1 MYREYVSGVSPAY
14 CLVMIV
20 VLYTTGADV
29 NGRLVPAPSGRSRR
43 AGFQHLLITPRFWGV
58 VLAQNVRDFS
68 RC

>member
-29 NGRLVPAPSGRSRR
+29 NGRLVRKRLEEGR
-43 AGFQHLLITPRFWGV
+43 L
-58 VLAQNVRDFS
+58 FS
-68 RC
+68 FC